1 MAKQEVVLP
10 GRENRMLNL
19 SSHQGAQAIVD
30 VNGRQT
36 NVPLGKVVAL
46 EEEVIQVLKD
56 SRWRVLSPEEYKA
69 QLEALEAKKDR
80 AAERRGEPEA
90 DRSIRKLEGRARA

>member
-1 MAKQEVVLP
+1 MSKREVILP

-19 SSHQGAQAIVD
+19 SPHQGAQAIVV

-56 SRWRVLSPEEYKA
+56 SRWRVLTPEEYRA

-80 AAERRGEPEA
+80 AAERRGDGEDTRELK
-90 DRSIRKLEGRARA
+90 KLEGRARA